1 MAHWI
6 SWGIT
11 VYNIPLS
18 LKIDIVIENRAD
30 SDKMIA
36 SGFSLSKYFVE
47 YVTYVNMGVYEG
59 HFRVR
64 DQYQLVQA

>member
-1 MAHWI
+1 M
-6 SWGIT
+6 
-11 VYNIPLS
+11 S

-30 SDKMIA
+30 SDKCRLCGIS

>member
-1 MAHWI
+1 MAHK
-6 SWGIT
+6 
-11 VYNIPLS
+11 IPLS

-30 SDKMIA
+30 SDKMRHFIWV
-36 SGFSLSKYFVE
+36 SLSKYFVE
-47 YVTYVNMGVYEG
+47 YVTYVNMVVYEG